1 MPCKRINT
9 AIKVFYVICCLIVV
23 IPKFWLKRQCFGVQ
37 VPQLFPIITEAPFIK
52 TVLFSKQYYKCW
64 RLFWQSL
71 KLCPAGAGHICWLFL
86 NGYDQLQRRYLLQ
99 HSLE

>member
-37 VPQLFPIITEAPFIK
+37 VPRLFPVIFRLTMFTVCDNNVKIIIRKVE
-52 TVLFSKQYYKCW
+52 
-64 RLFWQSL
+64 
-71 KLCPAGAGHICWLFL
+71 
-86 NGYDQLQRRYLLQ
+86 
-99 HSLE
+99 

>member
-9 AIKVFYVICCLIVV
+9 VIKVFYVICCLIVV

-52 TVLFSKQYYKCW
+52 TVLSFNTVPIDAQYSVEKS
-64 RLFWQSL
+64 RTKAISL
-71 KLCPAGAGHICWLFL
+71 
-86 NGYDQLQRRYLLQ
+86 
-99 HSLE
+99 